1 MSPPHTP
8 TLTQG
13 LMWFRRDL
21 RAHDNH
27 ALYQALS
34 RCAQVHSVFVFD
46 RDILS
51 PLPRAD
57 RRVEFIRESLVAL
70 DAELHALGAQPGA
83 GLIVRHGTAAEEI
96 ARLAKALGVQA
107 VFANHDDEPQ
117 ALARDHQV
125 R

>member
-27 ALYQALS
+27 ALYQTLS

-83 GLIVRHGTAAEEI
+83 GLIVRHGTAVEEI

-117 ALARDHQV
+117 A
-125 R
+125 